1 MKKIYLDYAATTPI
15 DPRVLKAMMPY
26 FSDKFA
32 NTMSLHQMGQIASDA
47 VESSR
52 KIIALFI
59 KAKPEEIYFT
69 SSATE
74 SNNLALKGVAF
85 ANREKGKKHIII
97 SSIEHDCVLES
108 SRWLKRQGF
117 KVDELNVDKFGFV
130 DINQLKKLITAST
143 ILVSIIH
150 GNNEIGTIQYIEAIG
165 KICREK
171 DVYFHTD
178 ASQSLGKVDIDVE
191 KMNIDL
197 LTASSHKIY
206 GPKGAAILYIKKG
219 VVIEPIIHGGGHEN
233 GLRSSTSN
241 VPAIVGMGKA
251 VEILQKEGKKEN
263 IKTKKLRDMLIK
275 GILDNIKGTHLNGDP
290 VQRLSNNANISF
302 PSIEGESLLL
312 ELDFEGVEVST
323 GSACSSRTLMPS
335 HVLMA
340 MGAKPQ
346 TAHGSIRLSIGRFTT
361 EEEIKKA
368 IEIFIKVVN
377 KLKKFSPFAI

>member
-15 DPRVLKAMMPY
+15 DPRVLKSMMP
-26 FSDKFA
+26 FFFDKFA
-32 NTMSLHQMGQIASDA
+32 NTMSLHQMGQIASEA
-47 VESSR
+47 VENSR
-52 KIIALFI
+52 KIIASFI
-59 KAKPEEIYFT
+59 KAQPDEIYFT

-74 SNNLALKGVAF
+74 SNNLALKGLAY
-85 ANREKGKKHIII
+85 ANRTEEKNHIII

-117 KVDELNVDKFGFV
+117 KVDELDVDKFGFI
-130 DINQLKKLITAST
+130 DINQLKKLITKAT

-150 GNNEIGTIQYIEAIG
+150 GNNEVGTIQDIEKIG
-165 KICREK
+165 KICHEK
-171 DVYFHTD
+171 NIYFHTD
-178 ASQSLGKVDIDVE
+178 ASQSLGKINIDVE
-191 KMNIDL
+191 KMKIDL

-206 GPKGAAILYIKKG
+206 GPKGAAILYIKNG
-219 VVIEPIIHGGGHEN
+219 VKIEPIIHGGGHER

-251 VEILQKEGKKEN
+251 VEILNNEGEKEN
-263 IKTKKLRDMLIK
+263 ERVKKLRDMLIK
-275 GILDNIKGTHLNGDP
+275 GILENIKGTHLNGDP
-290 VQRLSNNANISF
+290 IKRLSNNANISF
-302 PSIEGESLLL
+302 PSIEGESLLM

-346 TAHGSIRLSIGRFTT
+346 IAHGSIRLSIGRYTT
-361 EEEIKKA
+361 EEEINKA
-368 IEIFIKVVN
+368 VKIFIKVVN
-377 KLKKFSPFAI
+377 KLKKFSPFNI